1 MTSGPI
7 DLERL
12 IDAQELLSGGSQP
25 WTFLAFSRNILNHEG
40 VPEDLEAQ
48 EYIAAVQCEGVPVGI
63 WIDTPTAGVTKR
75 KPHSLRAVGHP
86 TTSSPPAPSR
96 QRLQHGQGQSDCT
109 SQRRRV
115 GRMPPSLTEQ
125 PIKTAETIAKTI
137 HEPTTAPMIA
147 ATARHPKT

>member
-25 WTFLAFSRNILNHEG
+25 WIFLAFSRNILNHEG

-75 KPHSLRAVGHP
+75 KPHPLLAVGHP
-86 TTSSPPAPSR
+86 TTSSPTR
-96 QRLQHGQGQSDCT
+96 T
-109 SQRRRV
+109 
-115 GRMPPSLTEQ
+115 
-125 PIKTAETIAKTI
+125 
-137 HEPTTAPMIA
+137 EPTSDYSTDRGCLIA
-147 ATARHPKT
+147 HLSAAELVEYRHH

>member
-63 WIDTPTAGVTKR
+63 WIDTPTAGVAYAFIGPEQILTLDKT
-75 KPHSLRAVGHP
+75 L
-86 TTSSPPAPSR
+86 TSFQES
-96 QRLQHGQGQSDCT
+96 
-109 SQRRRV
+109 
-115 GRMPPSLTEQ
+115 GRFPERYAEKLTERLLG
-125 PIKTAETIAKTI
+125 TAEQFQ
-137 HEPTTAPMIA
+137 
-147 ATARHPKT
+147 